1 MADQW
6 YFERDG
12 SPAGPVSFDE
22 MQRLARTGVLGR
34 DSRVW
39 SEGMSDWVAAG
50 SVERIW
56 STPAPQQSFDAPV
69 VPAAA
74 PAQPA
79 YQQPAYGQPASYQQP
94 AAPLAAEV
102 GLRTPSYGVAMGPDV
117 EGMVGDMRFVGIFT
131 LIYGAFTCLGIITA
145 IIGVPVIIMGLRLR
159 EAAEQFERYARAGD
173 AQALSAAL
181 ERQAKYFRIQKIF
194 LLISLAFMAL
204 YFIVIFFV
212 IGTAGIAGLSG
223 M

>member
-12 SPAGPVSFDE
+12 APAGPVSFDE
-22 MQRLARTGVLGR
+22 MQRLARTGVLAR
-34 DSRVW
+34 ESRVW

-56 STPAPQQSFDAPV
+56 SAPAAQHSFDAPAMPV
-69 VPAAA
+69 AAA
-74 PAQPA
+74 SPAPVHAQPV
-79 YQQPAYGQPASYQQP
+79 YHQP

-173 AQALSAAL
+173 TQALSAAL

>member
-12 SPAGPVSFDE
+12 APAGPVSFDE
-22 MQRLARTGVLGR
+22 MQRLARTGVLSR

-39 SEGMSDWVAAG
+39 SEGMSDWVGAG
-50 SVERIW
+50 TVERIW
-56 STPAPQQSFDAPV
+56 AAPAQQAFDAPV

-74 PAQPA
+74 TAAPVQA
-79 YQQPAYGQPASYQQP
+79 YQQPVYQQP

-117 EGMVGDMRFVGIFT
+117 EGMVADMRFVGIFT

-173 AQALSAAL
+173 TQALSAAL
-181 ERQAKYFRIQKIF
+181 ERQGKYFRIQKIF

-212 IGTAGIAGLSG
+212 IGTAGIAGLSA